1 MASSSV
7 HVGEMTGFEIQFN
20 NIFCAFFKHL
30 TLFDIHVYIF
40 LNITLSD
47 SNMCY
52 VTCPAARPLYNSANP
67 LGMC

>member
-7 HVGEMTGFEIQFN
+7 HVGEMTGFEIQFS

-52 VTCPAARPLYNSANP
+52 VTAAPLHGLFILQIP
-67 LGMC
+67 

>member
-7 HVGEMTGFEIQFN
+7 HVGEMTGFEIQFS

-40 LNITLSD
+40 LISP
-47 SNMCY
+47 Y
-52 VTCPAARPLYNSANP
+52 QIATCI
-67 LGMC
+67 M

>member
-7 HVGEMTGFEIQFN
+7 HVGEMTGFEIQFS

-40 LNITLSD
+40 FNITLSD

-52 VTCPAARPLYNSANP
+52 VTCPTAWPLYSANP